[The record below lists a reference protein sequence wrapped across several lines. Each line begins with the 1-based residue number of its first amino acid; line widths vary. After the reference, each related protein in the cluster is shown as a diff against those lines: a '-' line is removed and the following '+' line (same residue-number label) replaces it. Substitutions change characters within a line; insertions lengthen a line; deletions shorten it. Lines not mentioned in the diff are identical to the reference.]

1 MPYNPNN
8 GSYYNA
14 WNNMYYQSPNTTLG
28 QSVMPQSYAQQP
40 SSQPQGIIWVD
51 GEVGAKA
58 FQMPQGWP
66 AGVPIPLWDANEKII
81 YLKSMNQMGMPNPLQ
96 KIRYTIEEN
105 QMQLLPSQ
113 VSGNTQEVHNY
124 ATKDDM
130 DRMKEDIR
138 EIREM
143 LKGNQSGRN
152 QNGSNSGERGGNR

>member
-1 MPYNPNN
+1 MPYNPSN

-14 WNNMYYQSPNTTLG
+14 WNNMYYPQPNTLG
-28 QSVMPQSYAQQP
+28 QPVMPQSYAQQP
-40 SSQPQGIIWVD
+40 STPSQGIIWVD

-66 AGVPIPLWDANEKII
+66 AGAPIPLWDTNDQII

-96 KIRYTIEEN
+96 KIRYTIEET
-105 QMQLLPSQ
+105 QAQQLLPSP

-124 ATKDDM
+124 ATKEDL
-130 DRMKEDIR
+130 DRMKE